1 MNKNMSNKSL
11 KAALAAKTLTVG
23 SWLTFADTD
32 VAEVMAKAGFDWLV
46 VDMEHS
52 SIGLREMS
60 RMVQV
65 IDLAGCVP
73 LVRVGMNDPLLIKQ
87 ALESGA
93 EGVIV
98 PMVNNVTE
106 AQAAV
111 AAAHYPPSGARGV
124 GMYRAQGYGAG
135 FEDYRDKAAR
145 DIVVIVQIEHRDAV
159 ENLREIMSVDGVD
172 AFIVGP
178 YDLSGSF
185 GKPGDFD
192 ALDVTEALG
201 KVRDYCVSGAKTGG
215 IHAVLNAG
223 DDLAKRV
230 DEGYRFIAYGSDMIF
245 LSEKIQAENARITK
259 ALC

>member
-1 MNKNMSNKSL
+1 MLDQPL
-11 KAALAAKTLTVG
+11 KAALAAKTLSVG

-32 VAEVMAKAGFDWLV
+32 VAEAMAKAGFDWLV

-52 SIGLREMS
+52 AIGLREMS

-65 IDLAGCVP
+65 IDLAGCTP
-73 LVRVGMNDPLLIKQ
+73 LVRVGANDPLLIKQ

-93 EGVIV
+93 RGIIV
-98 PMVNNVTE
+98 PMVNSVEE
-106 AQAAV
+106 AQDAV
-111 AAAHYPPSGARGV
+111 AAAHYPPTGTRGV

-135 FEDYRDKAAR
+135 FEAYRDKAAR

-159 ENLREIMSVDGVD
+159 DRLDDIMAVDGVD
-172 AFIVGP
+172 AFMVGP
-178 YDLSGSF
+178 YDLSGSY

-192 ALDVTEALG
+192 AADVTGALA
-201 KVRDYCVSGAKTGG
+201 KIRDYCVSGAKAGG

-223 DDLAKRV
+223 DDLARRV

-245 LSEKIQAENARITK
+245 LSEKIQAEKARI
-259 ALC
+259 ADVLG